1 MEGPQRYYLVTQ
13 DADAARRLRRVLC
26 CDAQC
31 RNAVWRESLAAAER
45 DLQEANFD
53 AAFIDAALIR
63 DYSAAQARHLAGAM
77 PETPL
82 IVLASSGDLPAAL
95 EAVRLG
101 AEDYLLKSTFDDG
114 SLLARIDFMIA
125 RYREQQATRRRLLES
140 QRQMASFESV
150 IRDNADAI
158 LVLDAEG
165 KVAFANP
172 AAGKLFRNSPFS
184 LLGSS
189 LGVPVQDGGPF
200 EIVIGH
206 HEGADTIADVR
217 VMRTTWD
224 DRPAFLATLRDISLR
239 KRTERDLVVAKQQ
252 AELANE
258 MKSKFL
264 ANMSHELRTPLN
276 SILGFTEMM
285 ERGLFGPIGNERYS
299 DYLATIRQSGTH
311 LLTLINNL
319 LDLSKIE
326 AGREE
331 LHEED
336 LDVAALL
343 EAAVHAEEPRAQE
356 RGLILDCQT
365 RDAPEG
371 LRGDRVKLDQII
383 LNLLS
388 NAIKFTPE
396 GGRVTLAVRQTEN
409 GDCEIRVSD
418 TGCGMDEA
426 DIPRAMSAFAQ
437 IRAPYLRARD
447 RGTGL
452 GLPIARSLVE
462 MHGGRLSISS
472 QRGVGTEVSVLL
484 PAERVIG
491 PKAKPLSAA
500 S

>member
-1 MEGPQRYYLVTQ
+1 MEGSQRYYLVTQ
-13 DADAARRLRRVLC
+13 DADAARRLQGVLC

-31 RNAVWRESLAAAER
+31 ENLLWREDLANVGL
-45 DLQEANFD
+45 DLQGAVFD
-53 AAFIDAALIR
+53 AAFIDAELLR
-63 DYSAAQARHLAGAM
+63 DFTAPQARHLSSLM

-82 IVLASSGDLPAAL
+82 LVLASSGDLPAAL
-95 EAVRLG
+95 DAVRLG

-125 RYREQQATRRRLLES
+125 RFREQRATRRCLLET
-140 QRQMASFESV
+140 QRLTARFEGLM
-150 IRDNADAI
+150 RDNADAI
-158 LVLDAEG
+158 LVLDAMG
-165 KVAFANP
+165 KVVFANP
-172 AAGKLFRNSPFS
+172 AAGKLYRNSPLS
-184 LLGSS
+184 LIGSS
-189 LGVPVQDGGPF
+189 VGVPVEDGGPF

-206 HEGADTIADVR
+206 HEGADTVADVR

-224 DRPAFLATLRDISLR
+224 DQPAFLATLRDISLR

-343 EAAVHAEEPRAQE
+343 EAAAHAEEPTAKE
-356 RGLILDCQT
+356 RGLTLICQT
-365 RDAPEG
+365 RNAPEG

-396 GGRVTLAVRQTEN
+396 GGRVTLAARQTET
-409 GDCEIRVSD
+409 GACEIRVSD
-418 TGCGMDEA
+418 TGCGMDETE
-426 DIPRAMSAFAQ
+426 IPRAMSAFAQ

-452 GLPIARSLVE
+452 GLPIARSLVAL
-462 MHGGRLSISS
+462 HGGQLSVSS
-472 QRGVGTEVSVLL
+472 RRGVGTEVIVLL
-484 PAERVIG
+484 PVERVIG
-491 PKAKPLSAA
+491 AKVKPLSAA